1 MLGTSYWNDATKNN
15 SLFLCVCVCVIHSTL
30 CFVSSILMA
39 VLLIGWLWYSLF
51 FYPFVRSFVR
61 VVRWILLWAIFGH
74 SHWSASRK
82 ESKKR
87 FSLPHPFR
95 QIWPSVNDV
104 LDPKLRSFEMWRLR
118 KQSKGE
124 MLYTRK
130 KSSPSK
136 HTQGKPVWYWF
147 CIQFARQF
155 GSILSLSWAIDNIS
169 NAISCLCALF
179 LFVFARSFL
188 LRINSSENTIN
199 ETDDVLIQIASYNSA
214 RQMDRYY

>member
-1 MLGTSYWNDATKNN
+1 MRRKTIRY
-15 SLFLCVCVCVIHSTL
+15 FYVCVCLCYSFDTVL
-30 CFVSSILMA
+30 CFINFNGSVIN
-39 VLLIGWLWYSLF
+39 WLTLVFAIFLS
-51 FYPFVRSFVR
+51 VRSFVR

-155 GSILSLSWAIDNIS
+155 GSILSL
-169 NAISCLCALF
+169 CLM
-179 LFVFARSFL
+179 
-188 LRINSSENTIN
+188 
-199 ETDDVLIQIASYNSA
+199 SY
-214 RQMDRYY
+214 RQYF